1 MVFRLNCISL
11 DEVHK
16 LPSEVLKS
24 VNNNE
29 VKISGLKILSKIG
42 EGGMSVVYLA
52 EQISLRREVAVK
64 VIRLEIANND
74 LDVQR
79 FKNEA
84 KTIAQLDHPNII
96 NIYNIGQTAK
106 GEVFFTMPYL
116 NHGDFSN
123 YLLEDEQEFIVLLQS
138 ICDGLS
144 FAHDRGVV
152 HRDIKPENLLFDK
165 FGNVCIADFGI
176 AITKDGNR
184 MTKEHQVVGSAQYMS
199 PEQARSLT
207 VDVHSDIYSLGIVI
221 YERLTGHV
229 PFDGEDSISVLVN
242 HVSTPPPALPAKMRH
257 WQNVID
263 KCLAKS
269 PKDRF
274 QSMVELKIELSKVPV
289 NSLQR
294 TNRSIKSLFF
304 RSNGQIQKWFF
315 PSIAV
320 LLCMVFIGLGYSI
333 YNKNKSTDFNDAQI
347 IEQAVIKQSTQSN
360 TVENNRLKTGEDLS
374 KETLADQ
381 TTESKDTT
389 SESIAEQTQTN
400 KGLGHTIDSIDE
412 IKQELSFE
420 QLPQVTLMSM
430 QEPMSQSV
438 DQTELLLGKALKNI
452 ASYQLLKPAN
462 NNATD
467 QLLQVLALKPG
478 SAEAIKGLQAVG
490 QKYYY
495 LIDSSLKKGDF
506 TTALIHVRSLLEFQE
521 KSMNIND
528 KFSIQK
534 KSIIQSLAQLD
545 VSQDDFTIERINI
558 LLEIVTVLAPEDD
571 LLEDYQKQILI
582 KSGPQIGDVLVD
594 NEGINTVVV
603 SEGLAVSTTE
613 VTLASY
619 QRFASSTNRKAAKC
633 RHKGGGV
640 NSFFNNKTWNN
651 PYFKQQQNHPVS
663 CVTMEDAVAFIDWL
677 NQQTQLSYRLL
688 TQDEFL
694 ALSSAEKTSFKACQS
709 ANIAGAEAN
718 KIRNKEDKFECND
731 QYKFTAPV
739 SIFVANELGLFDI
752 YGNVSEWVAC
762 QQSPCTAPVAMGSS
776 WLHGKQSNA
785 SIKKETLKQGSA
797 FSYIGFRLARSL

>member
-1 MVFRLNCISL
+1 M
-11 DEVHK
+11 
-16 LPSEVLKS
+16 LKS

-29 VKISGLKILSKIG
+29 VNISGLKIISKIG

-52 EQISLRREVAVK
+52 EQVSLRREVAVK
-64 VIRLEIANND
+64 VIRMEIANND

-138 ICDGLS
+138 VCDGLS

-221 YERLTGHV
+221 YERLTGQV

-242 HVSTPPPALPAKMRH
+242 HVSSPPPPLPAKMRH

-269 PKDRF
+269 PKHRF

-304 RSNGQIQKWFF
+304 RSDGQLKKWLL
-315 PSIAV
+315 PSIAFS
-320 LLCMVFIGLGYSI
+320 LCVILTSIAYTI
-333 YNKNKSTDFNDAQI
+333 YNKNTLGN
-347 IEQAVIKQSTQSN
+347 SN
-360 TVENNRLKTGEDLS
+360 TAQVVENSIKTQPIKPITAKS
-374 KETLADQ
+374 KSLAAGADKNK
-381 TTESKDTT
+381 ESSDASAQMI
-389 SESIAEQTQTN
+389 SEQEKTN
-400 KGLGHTIDSIDE
+400 NDINHQVNDSSIDE
-412 IKQELSFE
+412 TKQELSFE
-420 QLPQVTLMSM
+420 QLPQLTATNI
-430 QEPMSQSV
+430 QENMTQSI
-438 DQTELLLGKALKNI
+438 DQTELLLSKAIRNI
-452 ASYQLLKPAN
+452 ANYQLLKPAN
-462 NNATD
+462 NNATE
-467 QLLQVLALKPG
+467 QFLQVLALKPG
-478 SAEAIKGLQAVG
+478 SAEAIKGLQSVG
-490 QKYYY
+490 QEYYY
-495 LIDSSLKKGDF
+495 LIDSSLKKSDF
-506 TTALIHVRSLLEFQE
+506 QTAFKHINSLLEFQQ

-528 KFSIQK
+528 KFPVQK
-534 KSIIQSLAQLD
+534 QSIIESVAKID
-545 VSQDDFTIERINI
+545 VSQESFSIERINQLI
-558 LLEIVTVLAPEDD
+558 EIITVLEPESD
-571 LLEDYQKQILI
+571 LLAIYQKQISDKL
-582 KSGPQIGDVLVD
+582 GPQMGDVMVD
-594 NEGINTVVV
+594 NEGINTVVI
-603 SEGLAVSTTE
+603 SDKLAVSTTE

-619 QRFASSTNRKAAKC
+619 ERFAKATNRKAAKC
-633 RHKGGGV
+633 RHNGGGV
-640 NSFFNNKTWNN
+640 NNFFNNKTWNN
-651 PYFKQQQNHPVS
+651 PYFKQQYNHPVS
-663 CVTMEDAVAFIDWL
+663 CITIEDATAFTNWL
-677 NQQTQLSYRLL
+677 SDQTQLSYRLL
-688 TQDEFL
+688 TQNEFL
-694 ALSSAEKTSFKACQS
+694 ELSSADKTPFKACES
-709 ANIAGAEAN
+709 ANVAGAEAD
-718 KIRNKEDKFECND
+718 KLRNKEDKFACND

-762 QQSPCTAPVAMGSS
+762 EQAPCPAPVAMGSS
-776 WLHGKQSNA
+776 WLHGKKSNV
-785 SIKKETLKQGSA
+785 STKQETLKQGAA
-797 FSYIGFRLARSL
+797 FSYIGFRLARDL